1 MNDFSAQALGK
12 SAASGIESP
21 SAVLEC
27 LEHIL
32 DNREL
37 TALFQPILD
46 MGNSTILGFEGLIRG
61 PSDSPLH
68 SPSKLFPVA
77 RQFGLAFEL
86 ESLCRQVV
94 VERFVELNLPGMLF
108 INVSPDV
115 LLQHDIRAGG
125 DFVHHPALPP
135 SRVVIELTENEPSYD
150 CQLDMLVGAAAGYRA
165 RGFKVAI
172 DDLGEGYSSLRLWSE
187 LRPDYVKIDRHFI
200 QNIDKD
206 PVKAQFVR
214 AIKEIADNAGSRV
227 IAEGIET
234 HAELVVVQGFGVC
247 AGQGY
252 HIARPSA
259 APSTVV
265 AAEVMKA
272 LAQDGPGGRGDPRWR
287 NATIEKRLLRK
298 VAPVLESTH
307 NDTVYRR
314 FDDEP
319 DLDALPV
326 VKEDGTPV
334 GLINRHFLVDRFA
347 RPYHRELYGRKPC
360 SALMDGEPLV
370 VDMHL
375 SIQELSKIV
384 AGSDRRHL
392 ANGFIITDQGR
403 YLGMGSGHDLMR
415 EITELQIDAA
425 RYANPLTQLPGN
437 VPVNERIDH
446 YLEAKVPFCVAYCD
460 LDHFKP
466 FNDVYGFSQGDEII
480 RLTGRILCEAVDAS
494 QDFVGH
500 IGGDDFI
507 LVLRSDDWEGRCQ
520 GALERFGR
528 EVTIFFSDA
537 DRERG
542 GYVTENRRG
551 EKEFHP
557 LTTLSIGA
565 VTAEPGMF
573 ASCMELSAVAAE
585 TKKMAKK
592 IPGNSLYLNQREYG
606 QREAGKKS

>member
-1 MNDFSAQALGK
+1 MNDFPTQNLSQF
-12 SAASGIESP
+12 STVDNP
-21 SAVLEC
+21 SAVQEC

-32 DNREL
+32 DKRAL

-46 MGNSTILGFEGLIRG
+46 MGSGTILGFEGLIRG

-68 SPSKLFPVA
+68 APGKLFPVA

-108 INVSPDV
+108 LNVSPDV
-115 LLQHDIRAGG
+115 LLQHNSRTDLE
-125 DFVHHPALPP
+125 FVPAAALAP
-135 SRVVIELTENEPSYD
+135 SRVVIELTENEPAYD
-150 CQLDMLVGAAAGYRA
+150 CQLDMLVAAAAEYRGQ
-165 RGFKVAI
+165 GFKVAI

-234 HAELVVVQGFGVC
+234 HAELVVVRGFGVC

-259 APSTVV
+259 SPSTVV
-265 AAEVMKA
+265 AAEVAKVLSA
-272 LAQDGPGGRGDPRWR
+272 GQGQRGGARWH
-287 NATIEKRLLRK
+287 NAAIERKLLRR
-298 VAPVLESTH
+298 VDPVQASTP
-307 NDTVYRR
+307 NDEVYRR
-314 FDDEP
+314 FEQNP
-319 DLDALPV
+319 DLDAVPV
-326 VKEDGTPV
+326 VREDGTPV
-334 GLINRHFLVDRFA
+334 GLINRHLLVDRFA
-347 RPYHRELYGRKPC
+347 RPYHRELYGKKPC
-360 SALMDGEPLV
+360 TVLMDSAPLV
-370 VDMHL
+370 VDKHL
-375 SIQELSKIV
+375 TVQELSKIV
-384 AGSDRRHL
+384 VGEDRRHL
-392 ANGFIITDQGR
+392 ANGFIITDRGR
-403 YLGMGSGHDLMR
+403 YLGMGLGHDLMR
-415 EITELQIDAA
+415 EITELQLSAA

-437 VPVNERIDH
+437 VPVNERIEQ
-446 YLEAKVPFCVAYCD
+446 LLAAGVPFCVAYCD

-466 FNDVYGFSQGDEII
+466 FNDVYGFAMGDEII
-480 RLTGRILCEAVDAS
+480 RLTGRLLCEAVDAS
-494 QDFVGH
+494 LDFVGH

-507 LVLRSDDWEGRCQ
+507 LVLRSGDWEARCRHV
-520 GALERFGR
+520 LERFGR
-528 EVTIFFSDA
+528 EVTAFFSDA

-542 GYVTENRRG
+542 GYVTENRKG

-565 VTAEPGMF
+565 VRVEPGIF
-573 ASCMELSAVAAE
+573 DSCMALSSVASE

-592 IPGNSLYLNQREYG
+592 IPGNSLYLNQRSY
-606 QREAGKKS
+606 RAD

>member
-1 MNDFSAQALGK
+1 MNEIFAHALGK
-12 SAASGIESP
+12 SAASIGESP

-46 MGNSTILGFEGLIRG
+46 MGGSSILGFEGLIRG

-115 LLQHDIRAGG
+115 LLQHDIRATG
-125 DFVHHPALPP
+125 DFVHHPLLPP

-150 CQLDMLVGAAAGYRA
+150 CQMDMLVGAAAGYRA
-165 RGFKVAI
+165 KGFKVAI

-214 AIKEIADNAGSRV
+214 AIKEIADNAGSKV

-234 HAELVVVQGFGVC
+234 HAELSVVKGFGVC

-259 APSTVV
+259 NPSTMV
-265 AAEVMKA
+265 AAEVVKA
-272 LAQDGPGGRGDPRWR
+272 LAQEGAAGRGEARWR

-298 VAPVLESTH
+298 VTPVLASTP
-307 NDTVYRR
+307 NDKVYRL
-314 FDDEP
+314 FDEDP
-319 DLDALPV
+319 NLDAVPV

-360 SALMDGEPLV
+360 TALMDAEPLV
-370 VDMHL
+370 VDKHL

-384 AGSDRRHL
+384 AGGDRRHL
-392 ANGFIITDQGR
+392 ANGFIITDRGR
-403 YLGMGSGHDLMR
+403 YQGMGSGHDLMR

-437 VPVNERIDH
+437 VPINERIDY
-446 YLEAKVPFCVAYCD
+446 YLESRVPFCVAYCD

-466 FNDVYGFSQGDEII
+466 FNDVYGFSQGDGII
-480 RLTGRILCEAVDAS
+480 RLTGRILCEAVDPNL
-494 QDFVGH
+494 DFVGH

-507 LVLRSDDWEGRCQ
+507 LVLRSDDWESRCK
-520 GALERFGR
+520 GILERFGR
-528 EVTIFFSDA
+528 EVTVFFSDA
-537 DRERG
+537 DQERG

-565 VTAEPGMF
+565 VKAEPGAF
-573 ASCMELSAVAAE
+573 VSCMEISAVAAE

-592 IPGNSLYLNQREYG
+592 IPGNSLYLNQRVYAPHTAE
-606 QREAGKKS
+606 EH

>member
-1 MNDFSAQALGK
+1 MNDVTSLLLHDADGVMSAGSLD
-12 SAASGIESP
+12 
-21 SAVLEC
+21 C
-27 LEHIL
+27 LETL
-32 DNREL
+32 NRIIEERAL

-46 MGNSTILGFEGLIRG
+46 MGSGAILGFEGLIRG

-68 SPSKLFPVA
+68 APGKLFPVA

-94 VERFVELNLPGMLF
+94 VERFVELGLPGMLF
-108 INVSPDV
+108 LNVSPDV
-115 LLQHDIRAGG
+115 LLQHDTRG
-125 DFVHHPALPP
+125 DREFVPASALAP

-150 CQLDMLVGAAAGYRA
+150 CPLDMLVAAAADYRG

-234 HAELVVVQGFGVC
+234 HAELVVVRGFGVC

-259 APSTVV
+259 SPSTVV
-265 AAEVMKA
+265 AAEVAKA
-272 LAQDGPGGRGDPRWR
+272 LSAGQGQRGGARWH
-287 NATIEKRLLRK
+287 NAAIERKLLRR
-298 VAPVLESTH
+298 VDPVQASTP
-307 NDTVYRR
+307 NDEVYRR
-314 FDDEP
+314 FEQNP
-319 DLDALPV
+319 DLDAVPV
-326 VKEDGTPV
+326 VREDGTPV
-334 GLINRHFLVDRFA
+334 GLINRHLLVDRFA
-347 RPYHRELYGRKPC
+347 RPYHRELYGKKPC
-360 SALMDGEPLV
+360 TVLMDAAPLV
-370 VDMHL
+370 VDTHL
-375 SIQELSKIV
+375 TVQELSTIGV
-384 AGSDRRHL
+384 GEDRRHL
-392 ANGFIITDQGR
+392 ANGFIITDRGR
-403 YLGMGSGHDLMR
+403 YLGMGLGHDLMR
-415 EITELQIDAA
+415 EITELQLSAA

-437 VPVNERIDH
+437 VPVNERIEQ
-446 YLEAKVPFCVAYCD
+446 LLAAGAPFCVAYCD

-466 FNDVYGFSQGDEII
+466 FNDVYGFAMGDEII
-480 RLTGRILCEAVDAS
+480 RLTGRLLCEAVDAS
-494 QDFVGH
+494 LDFVGH

-507 LVLRSDDWEGRCQ
+507 LVLRSGDWEDRCRHV
-520 GALERFGR
+520 LERFGR
-528 EVTIFFSDA
+528 EVTAFFSDA

-542 GYVTENRRG
+542 GYVTENRKG

-565 VTAEPGMF
+565 VRVEPGVF
-573 ASCMELSAVAAE
+573 DSCMALSSVASE

-592 IPGNSLYLNQREYG
+592 IPGNSLYLNRRSYRAE
-606 QREAGKKS
+606 